1 MNPLAALKE
10 KMIIKPKVEDIERV
24 AVVIKGVKRHRK
36 NNKEKIL
43 LKRVLFLL
51 IQ

>member
-10 KMIIKPKVEDIERV
+10 KMIVKPKVEDIERV

-36 NNKEKIL
+36 TKQDKKAED
-43 LKRVLFLL
+43 V
-51 IQ
+51 